1 MHAHVSEID
10 SVASFTPENV
20 YFKDDRVKEVFGV
33 RLAIDEPAG
42 YAKPGM
48 PADGEI
54 LTGGSGDGR

>member
-1 MHAHVSEID
+1 V
-10 SVASFTPENV
+10 T
-20 YFKDDRVKEVFGV
+20 EVFGV

-54 LTGGSGDGR
+54 LIGGAGDDR